1 MYGLNAVALVLFG
14 CVSVLAHAL
23 CKCPESTRNRA
34 LKGLC
39 MALLTLN
46 LLRYGFIFPFVRH
59 RARIPVE
66 FSSISFFAVP
76 IIFLSG
82 KRRARSWAAYS
93 GLMAGF
99 FYFMAL
105 ILAGGPLYQ
114 AYPPREV
121 YISMF
126 CHGVVYLCSFVAI
139 TTESYAPQ
147 EAPKLAF
154 GVALVAAWAALFRP
168 VEYGRERLLIYIL
181 IDGACIK
188 QLLPPRAWPTALPA
202 YYLALAA
209 AVLLSI
215 KGFFKRNR
223 KLLHGQRAKAQIL

>member
-23 CKCPESTRNRA
+23 CKCSKSTRNRA
-34 LKGLC
+34 FKGLC

-114 AYPPREV
+114 TYPPREV

-126 CHGVVYLCSFVAI
+126 CHGAVYLCGFVAI

-147 EAPKLAF
+147 EAPKLAL

-168 VEYGRERLLIYIL
+168 VEYDRERLLIYML
-181 IDGACIK
+181 MDGACIK
-188 QLLPPRAWPTALPA
+188 QLLPPRAWPAALPA
-202 YYLALAA
+202 YYLALTA

-223 KLLHGQRAKAQIL
+223 RLLHRQRAKAQML

>member
-23 CKCPESTRNRA
+23 CKCSKSTRNRA
-34 LKGLC
+34 FKGLC

-114 AYPPREV
+114 TYPPREV

-126 CHGVVYLCSFVAI
+126 CHGAVYLCGFVAI

-154 GVALVAAWAALFRP
+154 GVALVVAWAALFRP
-168 VEYGRERLLIYIL
+168 VEYDRERLLIYML
-181 IDGACIK
+181 LDGACIK
-188 QLLPPRAWPTALPA
+188 QLLPPRAWPAALPA
-202 YYLALAA
+202 YYLALTA

-215 KGFFKRNR
+215 KGFFERNR
-223 KLLHGQRAKAQIL
+223 KLLHGQRAKAQML